1 MATVDT
7 TTAAATTAAN
17 TAASAAEKART
28 TLGGDFETFLTL
40 LTVQLKNQDPIEP
53 MDTNEFTSQLVQF
66 ATVEQAIQQ
75 NENLETLID
84 IQEGTG
90 VNTAAQYMGRF
101 VQAEG
106 NSGYLSGGVAAF
118 SYDLPSKA
126 TSATVTISDDSG
138 KVVFNGNAPTDVGLN
153 DVIWDGSNTVTGAD
167 MPDGV
172 YHIAITAKDAS
183 GNPIKA
189 TTYTTGFVNGVS
201 LSGDIP
207 KLKIG
212 KIEFEASKVLAIR
225 DPEDFAVADS

>member
-1 MATVDT
+1 MTTVDT
-7 TTAAATTAAN
+7 TSAAATAAA

-40 LTVQLKNQDPIEP
+40 LTTQLKNQDPIEP

-84 IQEGTG
+84 MQKGTG

-118 SYDLPSKA
+118 SYSLPSKA
-126 TSATVTISDDSG
+126 TTAQVTITDEG
-138 KVVFNGNAPTDVGLN
+138 GQVVFNGNAPTNVGLN
-153 DVIWDGSNTVTGAD
+153 DVIWDGSNTFTGKT
-167 MPDGV
+167 MEDGV
-172 YHIAITAKDAS
+172 YKIAITAKDAA
-183 GNPIKA
+183 GEPITA

-201 LSGDIP
+201 LSGDTP

-212 KIEFEASKVLAIR
+212 TIEFEAGKVLAIR
-225 DPEDFAVADS
+225 DPDDFAVGA